1 MAYDSG
7 LSESQ
12 ADKIYGKNKYIVQNS
27 TVWIP
32 YEITVPQDSYELGL
46 KLGIR
51 QWNKYPNE
59 HNLIPIHDAWNEFKP
74 VTVPESDVSLQFPK
88 GAIK

>member
-1 MAYDSG
+1 M
-7 LSESQ
+7 
-12 ADKIYGKNKYIVQNS
+12 
-27 TVWIP
+27 WIP

-51 QWNKYPNE
+51 QWNKYPEE
-59 HNLIPIHDAWNEFKP
+59 HNLIPIHDAWEEFKP

-88 GAIK
+88 DALK